1 MESFTHLNV
10 SDIQN
15 WNIGDT
21 SQNSNAEKVTLDI
34 VASSNEVRTV
44 MRKVTLDDFI
54 IPEYRGKNPEDY
66 EFRHDG
72 KIVRKDRWETGI
84 HKIHTMLVEAGAM
97 KDQPEFE
104 IDDVVESVRS
114 LLEPMLERKY
124 FISYMTKNG
133 YSKL

>member
-84 HKIHTMLVEAGAM
+84 HKIHTMLGPM
-97 KDQPEFE
+97 PGR
-104 IDDVVESVRS
+104 VVMVLSTRS
-114 LLEPMLERKY
+114 YTVLTTLSSLCSLRHKVQSGSLHGLP
-124 FISYMTKNG
+124 
-133 YSKL
+133 

>member
-1 MESFTHLNV
+1 MENFTHLNV

-34 VASSNEVRTV
+34 VASSDEVRTV

-114 LLEPMLERKY
+114 LLKPMLERK
-124 FISYMTKNG
+124 
-133 YSKL
+133 

>member
-1 MESFTHLNV
+1 MENFTHLNV

-15 WNIGDT
+15 WNIGN
-21 SQNSNAEKVTLDI
+21 SSKNSNAEQVTLDI
-34 VASSNEVRTV
+34 VAPSNDVRTV

-72 KIVRKDRWETGI
+72 KIVRKDRWENGI

-114 LLEPMLERKY
+114 LLGPMLERK
-124 FISYMTKNG
+124 
-133 YSKL
+133 

>member
-15 WNIGDT
+15 WNIGDN

-54 IPEYRGKNPEDY
+54 IPEY
-66 EFRHDG
+66 
-72 KIVRKDRWETGI
+72 
-84 HKIHTMLVEAGAM
+84 
-97 KDQPEFE
+97 
-104 IDDVVESVRS
+104 
-114 LLEPMLERKY
+114 
-124 FISYMTKNG
+124 
-133 YSKL
+133 